1 MNHVKTTIGNLRKF
15 LTVALHSKRSVFLLS
30 TPGLGKTTEI
40 TAFSHSIGAELHVF
54 VASLLDRIDLAGIP
68 HVASVGIGD
77 QKDCRVTKFAPM
89 QAMAM
94 LSKEMNPHGGPAVL
108 YFNEVNSA
116 PESVLATLLR
126 LFNERA
132 IGELTLRDNVMLIAD
147 GNPAS
152 SQSIGRDLPMA
163 LRRRFMWLALDAS
176 LGEWKQWGLLN
187 GVDGRILSFFEVPA
201 FHPLFNNFDPKKRD
215 ALTYACPASWSHLS
229 NTLRALTEAEAGG
242 TRLTEYDNL
251 VLFSGEVGQEAG
263 AAFAGFLKLA
273 AQIPDAA
280 QVLNN
285 AKRAELPKD
294 VQMRALLAGSIINLV
309 RDEPKLVEPAML
321 VAHRFFTPGPDSSP
335 EYGLFLARSIS
346 SIPDLKY
353 LAQKTAA
360 FGAMAKFLTTE
371 PEMFDALRAKPA
383 VAA

>member
-1 MNHVKTTIGNLRKF
+1 
-15 LTVALHSKRSVFLLS
+15 
-30 TPGLGKTTEI
+30 
-40 TAFSHSIGAELHVF
+40 
-54 VASLLDRIDLAGIP
+54 
-68 HVASVGIGD
+68 
-77 QKDCRVTKFAPM
+77 
-89 QAMAM
+89 
-94 LSKEMNPHGGPAVL
+94 
-108 YFNEVNSA
+108 
-116 PESVLATLLR
+116 
-126 LFNERA
+126 
-132 IGELTLRDNVMLIAD
+132 
-147 GNPAS
+147 
-152 SQSIGRDLPMA
+152 MA

-187 GVDGRILSFFEVPA
+187 GVDARILAFFEVPA
-201 FHPLFNNFDPKKRD
+201 FLPLFNNFEPKKRD

-229 NTLRALTEAEAGG
+229 NTLRATKEAEAGG
-242 TRLTEYDNL
+242 TSLTEYDRL

-285 AKRAELPKD
+285 ANRAELPKD

-309 RDEPKLVEPAML
+309 RNEPLLVERAMQ
-321 VAHRFFTPGPDSSP
+321 VAHRFFTPGPDSTP

-346 SIPDLKY
+346 SIPALKY

-371 PEMFDALRAKPA
+371 SDMFDALRAKPA

>member
-1 MNHVKTTIGNLRKF
+1 M
-15 LTVALHSKRSVFLLS
+15 
-30 TPGLGKTTEI
+30 GKTTEI
-40 TAFSHSIGAELHVF
+40 TAFSRSIGAELHVW

-68 HVASVGIGD
+68 HVASVSIGD
-77 QKDCRVTKFAPM
+77 QEDCRVTKFAPM

-94 LSKEMNPHGGPAVL
+94 LSNEMNPSGGPAVL

-187 GVDGRILSFFEVPA
+187 GVDARILAFFEVPA
-201 FHPLFNNFDPKKRD
+201 FLPLFNNFEPKKRD

-229 NTLRALTEAEAGG
+229 NTLRATKEAEAGG
-242 TRLTEYDNL
+242 TSLTEYDRL

-285 AKRAELPKD
+285 ANRAELPKD

-309 RDEPKLVEPAML
+309 RNEPLLVERAMQ
-321 VAHRFFTPGPDSSP
+321 VAHRFFTPGPDSTP

-346 SIPDLKY
+346 SIPALKY

-371 PEMFDALRAKPA
+371 SDMFDALRAKPA